1 MASARRASA
10 PLNDLLDYL
19 DARCVAI
26 SRRVAFIGVVG
37 MLAVTALT
45 TADVISRWLWGGSV
59 PGLNEVLAM
68 GLAATI
74 SSTFPAGAA
83 GRINLAVDILASRLG
98 EPVLLWLRAAGAFF
112 LLILYVLL
120 AWRFAVYAGEL
131 MRRGVTTVILQWP
144 QAPFIYAV
152 AFFLGMTAVVQCV
165 VALVDLRNALAG
177 QAAKAA
183 AGFSDFIDIHQK
195 PAVTARVENRILA
208 PASLA
213 AVLLT
218 VIVVFGAH
226 ALALAVSD
234 QALSHG
240 AILGIGLFLL
250 MWSLVLLVFP
260 LGAAMALV
268 GCFGSMMLTGT
279 GPALSVLATEPAGFL
294 TNEQVATL
302 PLFLMMG
309 SFAVAAGLSSDI
321 YNLAHKL
328 VGHFRG
334 GVALATIGGCGAFG
348 ALTGSSMAT
357 AATIGRVAL
366 PEMNA
371 RGYSLQ
377 LATGCVAA
385 GGTLGALVPPSV
397 PLIFYALLT
406 NQSIGVLF
414 VASFLPAVLAIAL
427 YMATVLLYARAAPT
441 SVPPD
446 SSRVSISEVV
456 DALRDAWEVVA
467 LFGMVLGGL
476 YGGVFTATEC
486 AAFGAS
492 GAFLVALYRGK
503 LRNGNFIRVMGETTA
518 TTAMLYILIFGAV
531 NFSFFM
537 GLTGTPEILTD
548 FFANLQLPA
557 VGSIFILLFI
567 YIVLGA
573 VMDSFPVMLITVPII
588 TPFIQHLGYD
598 LVWWGV
604 VMICVMETGMITP
617 PFGLNVFIMK
627 SIGGT
632 NLRLTTVFKGVLP
645 FVTADLVKLA
655 LLVLFPAIAI
665 WLPKTMAQ

>member
-1 MASARRASA
+1 M
-10 PLNDLLDYL
+10 PLNDILDYL
-19 DARCVAI
+19 DARCVAL
-26 SRRVAFIGVVG
+26 SRRIAFIGVFG

-45 TADVISRWLWGGSV
+45 TADVLSRWLYGGSV

-68 GLAATI
+68 GLAVTI
-74 SSTFPAGAA
+74 ASTFPAGAA
-83 GRINLAVDILASRLG
+83 GRINLAVDILATRFG
-98 EPVLLWLRAAGAFF
+98 VRALLWLRAAGAFF
-112 LLILYVLL
+112 LLILYVLI
-120 AWRFAVYAGEL
+120 AWRFTVYAGEL
-131 MRRGVTTVILQWP
+131 SRRGVTTVILLWP

-152 AFFLGMTAVVQCV
+152 GVFLGLTSVVQLV

-177 QAAKAA
+177 RVTIAA
-183 AGFSDFIDIHQK
+183 AGFSDFMETDA
-195 PAVTARVENRILA
+195 PSGEAARVGNRVLVPASILA
-208 PASLA
+208 IALT
-213 AVLLT
+213 VLL
-218 VIVVFGAH
+218 VFAARAVAPALSAEALAHGAVFG
-226 ALALAVSD
+226 V
-234 QALSHG
+234 
-240 AILGIGLFLL
+240 GLFLL
-250 MWSLVLLVFP
+250 MWGLVLLAFP

-268 GCFGSMMLTGT
+268 GLFGTAMLTGVD
-279 GPALSVLATEPAGFL
+279 PALSVLATEPSTFL

-406 NQSIGVLF
+406 NQSIGILF
-414 VASFLPAVLAIAL
+414 VASFLPALLAIVL
-427 YMATVLLYARAAPT
+427 YMATVLTYAWVSPT

-446 SSRVSISEVV
+446 SSRVSLGELGR
-456 DALRDAWEVVA
+456 ALRKSWAVLA
-467 LFGMVLGGL
+467 LFVMVLGGL

-492 GAFLVALYRGK
+492 GAFLVALLRGK
-503 LRNGNFIRVMGETTA
+503 LRHGNFIRVMGETTA

-537 GLTGTPEILTD
+537 GLTGTPEILTE
-548 FFANLQLPA
+548 FFANLHLPP
-557 VGSIFILLFI
+557 VGSIFVLLFI

-598 LVWWGV
+598 LIWWGI

-627 SIGGT
+627 SIGGS

-645 FVTADLVKLA
+645 FVVADLIKLV

-665 WLPKTMAQ
+665 WLPKTMGQ

>member
-1 MASARRASA
+1 VNDVLNTLDSWCVAAARR
-10 PLNDLLDYL
+10 
-19 DARCVAI
+19 I
-26 SRRVAFIGVVG
+26 AFIGVFG

-45 TADVISRWLWGGSV
+45 VADVLARWLWNGSV

-74 SSTFPAGAA
+74 ASTFPAGAA
-83 GRINLAVDILASRLG
+83 GRINLAVDILASRFG
-98 EPVLLWLRAAGAFF
+98 HRTLLWLRAAGAFF
-112 LLILYVLL
+112 LLVLYALL
-120 AWRFAVYAGEL
+120 TWQLAIYAYQL
-131 MRRGVTTVILQWP
+131 ASRDVVTVILRWP
-144 QAPFIYAV
+144 QAPFIFAV
-152 AFFLGMTAVVQCV
+152 VFFLALTSFVQIV
-165 VALVDLRNALAG
+165 VALVDLRNAIAG
-177 QAAKAA
+177 VAVTAA
-183 AGFSDFIDIHQK
+183 AGFSDFQDGDRVEQEIARVPDRVLV
-195 PAVTARVENRILA
+195 PASIAAVALTVLLVLGAQAVVTA
-208 PASLA
+208 
-213 AVLLT
+213 
-218 VIVVFGAH
+218 
-226 ALALAVSD
+226 VSTT
-234 QALSHG
+234 ALSYSTLVG
-240 AILGIGLFLL
+240 VILFLV
-250 MWSLVLLVFP
+250 MWLLVLLVFP

-268 GCFGSMMLTGT
+268 GLFGSAMLTGT
-279 GPALSVLATEPAGFL
+279 APALSVLATEPAGFL

-334 GVALATIGGCGAFG
+334 GLALATIGGCGGFG

-406 NQSIGVLF
+406 NQSIGILF
-414 VASFLPAVLAIAL
+414 VASFLPAVLAIVL
-427 YMATVLLYARAAPT
+427 YMATVMLYARLAPG
-441 SVPPD
+441 SVPAE
-446 SSRVSISEVV
+446 SGHVRFREVLT
-456 DALRDAWEVVA
+456 ALRDSWEVLA
-467 LFGMVLGGL
+467 LFGMVIGGL

-486 AAFGAS
+486 AAFGAG

-503 LRNGNFIRVMGETTA
+503 LRGGNFVRVMGETTA

-531 NFSFFM
+531 NFSFFI
-537 GLTGTPEILTD
+537 GLTGAPELLTN
-548 FFANLQLPA
+548 FFSHLNLPA
-557 VGSIFILLFI
+557 VASIFILLI
-567 YIVLGA
+567 VYIILGA

-588 TPFIQHLGYD
+588 TPFIQNLGYD
-598 LVWWGV
+598 LVWWGI
-604 VMICVMETGMITP
+604 VMVCVMETGMITP

-627 SIGGT
+627 SIGGSE
-632 NLRLTTVFKGVLP
+632 LSLVTVFKGVMP
-645 FVTADLVKLA
+645 FVAADLVKLA
-655 LLVLFPAIAI
+655 LLVLFPAIAL
-665 WLPKTMAQ
+665 WLPMTMAQ

>member
-1 MASARRASA
+1 VSEGEHAVNDV
-10 PLNDLLDYL
+10 LNKLDSM
-19 DARCVAI
+19 CVAL
-26 SRRVAFIGVVG
+26 SRRIAFIGVFG

-45 TADVISRWLWGGSV
+45 VADVLSRWLWNGSV

-83 GRINLAVDILASRLG
+83 GRINLAVDILASRFG
-98 EPVLLWLRAAGAFF
+98 ERALLWLRAAGAFF

-120 AWRFAVYAGEL
+120 TWQLAIYAHGL
-131 MRRGVTTVILQWP
+131 QIQHVVTVILRWP
-144 QAPFIYAV
+144 QAPFIFAV
-152 AFFLGMTAVVQCV
+152 VFFLGLTALVQIV
-165 VALVDLRNALAG
+165 VALVDLRNAIAG
-177 QAAKAA
+177 NTEIAA
-183 AGFSDFIDIHQK
+183 AGFSDFQSNI
-195 PAVTARVENRILA
+195 AVAQRTVRVPNRQLV
-208 PASLA
+208 PASIVAIALTALFVIGAQAFLTLVGSNA
-213 AVLLT
+213 ANYGT
-218 VIVVFGAH
+218 TIGVV
-226 ALALAVSD
+226 
-234 QALSHG
+234 
-240 AILGIGLFLL
+240 LFLV
-250 MWSLVLLVFP
+250 MWLLVLLVFP

-268 GCFGSMMLTGT
+268 GLFGSAMLTGT
-279 GPALSVLATEPAGFL
+279 APALSVLATEPAGFL

-309 SFAVAAGLSSDI
+309 SFAVAGGLSSDI

-328 VGHFRG
+328 VGHLRG
-334 GVALATIGGCGAFG
+334 GLALATIGGCGGFG

-414 VASFLPAVLAIAL
+414 VASFVPAVLAVAL
-427 YMATVLLYARAAPT
+427 YMLTVMLYAHFAP
-441 SVPPD
+441 SAVPAQ
-446 SSRVSISEVV
+446 SGQFRLVEILG
-456 DALRDAWEVVA
+456 ALRQSWEVIA
-467 LFGMVLGGL
+467 LFAMVIGGL

-486 AAFGAS
+486 AAFGAG

-503 LRNGNFIRVMGETTA
+503 LRDGNFIRVMGETTA

-537 GLTGTPEILTD
+537 GLTGAPELLTD
-548 FFANLQLPA
+548 FFSHLNLPA
-557 VGSIFILLFI
+557 VASIFVLLAI

-588 TPFIQHLGYD
+588 TPFVQGLGYD
-598 LVWWGV
+598 LVWWGI
-604 VMICVMETGMITP
+604 VMVCVMETGMITP

-627 SIGGT
+627 SIGG
-632 NLRLTTVFKGVLP
+632 P
-645 FVTADLVKLA
+645 
-655 LLVLFPAIAI
+655 
-665 WLPKTMAQ
+665 Q

>member
-1 MASARRASA
+1 MLNYVDSQCVSVTRR
-10 PLNDLLDYL
+10 
-19 DARCVAI
+19 I
-26 SRRVAFIGVVG
+26 AFVGVFG

-45 TADVISRWLWGGSV
+45 VADVMARWLWGGSV

-83 GRINLAVDILASRLG
+83 GRINLAVDILASRFG
-98 EPVLLWLRAAGAFF
+98 ERALLWLQAAGAFF
-112 LLILYVLL
+112 LLVFYALL
-120 AWRFAVYAGEL
+120 TWRVAFFANQLAG
-131 MRRGVTTVILQWP
+131 RGVTTVILGWP
-144 QAPFIYAV
+144 QAPFIFTV
-152 AFFLGMTAVVQCV
+152 AFFFGLTTLVQTV
-165 VALVDLRNALAG
+165 VALVALRNAIAG
-177 QAAKAA
+177 RSMTAA
-183 AGFSDFIDIHQK
+183 AGFSDF
-195 PAVTARVENRILA
+195 VETDQFNDSESEVSNRLLA
-208 PASLA
+208 SASIAALVLTVLLVFGTHSLA
-213 AVLLT
+213 IA
-218 VIVVFGAH
+218 AS
-226 ALALAVSD
+226 ASAM
-234 QALSHG
+234 SHG
-240 AILGIGLFLL
+240 AIVGVGLFLL
-250 MWSLVLLVFP
+250 MWLLVLLVFP

-268 GCFGSMMLTGT
+268 GLAGSIMLAGQE
-279 GPALSVLATEPAGFL
+279 PALSVLATESMGFL

-309 SFAVAAGLSSDI
+309 SFAVAGGLSSDI
-321 YNLAHKL
+321 YNLAHKV

-334 GVALATIGGCGAFG
+334 GLALATIGGCGGFG

-366 PEMNA
+366 PEMKV

-377 LATGCVAA
+377 LATGCIAA

-406 NQSIGVLF
+406 SQSIGVLF
-414 VASFLPAVLAIAL
+414 IASFVPALLAIAL
-427 YMATVLLYARAAPT
+427 YMATVMAYVWWVPA

-446 SSRVSISEVV
+446 SRRVSLREL
-456 DALRDAWEVVA
+456 ALAVRDSWEVLA
-467 LFGMVLGGL
+467 LFGMVIGGL

-486 AAFGAS
+486 AAFGA
-492 GAFLVALYRGK
+492 GGTFIVALYRGK
-503 LRNGNFIRVMGETTA
+503 LRDGNFIRVMGETTA

-537 GLTGTPEILTD
+537 GLTGAPELLTN
-548 FFANLQLPA
+548 FFSSLHLPVVATIFLLLA
-557 VGSIFILLFI
+557 V

-588 TPFIQHLGYD
+588 TPFVQNLGYD
-598 LVWWGV
+598 LIWWGV
-604 VMICVMETGMITP
+604 VMVCVMETGMITP

-627 SIGGT
+627 SIGGS
-632 NLRLTTVFKGVLP
+632 NLSLATVFKGVMP
-645 FVTADLVKLA
+645 FVVADLIKLV

-665 WLPKTMAQ
+665 WLPKTMMQ

>member
-1 MASARRASA
+1 LSE
-10 PLNDLLDYL
+10 LLDYL
-19 DARCVAI
+19 DARCV
-26 SRRVAFIGVVG
+26 SLTRRIAFIGVFG
-37 MLAVTALT
+37 MLAVTALEV
-45 TADVISRWLWGGSV
+45 ADVLARWLWGGSV

-83 GRINLAVDILASRLG
+83 GRINLAVDILASRFG
-98 EPVLLWLRAAGAFF
+98 ARALLWLRTAGAFF
-112 LLILYVLL
+112 LLIFYVLL
-120 AWRFAVYAGEL
+120 AWRLIVYANEL
-131 MRRGVTTVILQWP
+131 TGRGAMTVILQWP

-152 AFFLGMTAVVQCV
+152 AGFISLTAVVQAV
-165 VALVDLRNALAG
+165 VALVDLRNAIAG
-177 QAAKAA
+177 QASTAA
-183 AGFSDFIDIHQK
+183 AGFADFLNGDQVTDSSVK
-195 PAVTARVENRILA
+195 VPNRVLVPAALV
-208 PASLA
+208 

-218 VIVVFGAH
+218 VLVAIGAH
-226 ALALAVSD
+226 AFALSIGSD
-234 QALSHG
+234 ALSHG
-240 AILGIGLFLL
+240 AIVGIGLFLL
-250 MWSLVLLVFP
+250 MWALVMLVFP

-268 GCFGSMMLTGT
+268 GLFGSIMLTGS
-279 GPALSVLATEPAGFL
+279 GPALSVLASEPAGFL

-309 SFAVAAGLSSDI
+309 SFAVAGGLSNDI

-328 VGHFRG
+328 VGHLRG
-334 GVALATIGGCGAFG
+334 GLALATIGGCGGFG

-414 VASFLPAVLAIAL
+414 IASFVPALLAIAL
-427 YMATVLLYARAAPT
+427 YMLTVLVYTHFVPS

-446 SSRVSISEVV
+446 SSRVSFRELVR
-456 DALRDAWEVVA
+456 ALRDAWEVIA
-467 LFGMVLGGL
+467 LFAMVIGGL

-486 AAFGAS
+486 AAFGA
-492 GAFLVALYRGK
+492 GGTFIVALYRGK
-503 LRNGNFIRVMGETTA
+503 LRHGNFIRVMGETTA

-537 GLTGTPEILTD
+537 GLTGAPEILTN
-548 FFANLQLPA
+548 FFANLHLPA
-557 VGSIFILLFI
+557 VASIFVLLAI
-567 YIVLGA
+567 YIMLGA

-588 TPFIQHLGYD
+588 TPFVQNLGYD
-598 LVWWGV
+598 LIWWGI
-604 VMICVMETGMITP
+604 VMVCVMETGMITP

-627 SIGGT
+627 SIGGS
-632 NLRLTTVFKGVLP
+632 NLSLTTVFKGVMP
-645 FVTADLVKLA
+645 FVAADLVKLV

-665 WLPKTMAQ
+665 WLPRTMLH

>member
-1 MASARRASA
+1 
-10 PLNDLLDYL
+10 LNDLLDYL
-19 DARCVAI
+19 DARCVAV
-26 SRRVAFIGVVG
+26 SRRIAFIGVFG

-83 GRINLAVDILASRLG
+83 GRINLAVDILAGRLG
-98 EPVLLWLRAAGAFF
+98 ERALLWLRTAGAFF
-112 LLILYVLL
+112 LLILYALI
-120 AWRFAVYAGEL
+120 AWRFSIYAGEL
-131 MRRGVTTVILQWP
+131 ARRGVTTVILLWP

-152 AFFLGMTAVVQCV
+152 GFFLGLTAIVQLV
-165 VALVDLRNALAG
+165 VALVDLRNAIAG
-177 QAAKAA
+177 RATTAA
-183 AGFSDFIDIHQK
+183 AGFSDFIDTGQTSDKAARVDNRLLVPASIL
-195 PAVTARVENRILA
+195 AVTLT
-208 PASLA
+208 
-213 AVLLT
+213 VLL
-218 VIVVFGAH
+218 VYGARELV
-226 ALALAVSD
+226 LALSADAMSY
-234 QALSHG
+234 G
-240 AILGIGLFLL
+240 AMLGIGLFLL
-250 MWSLVLLVFP
+250 MWSLVLLAFP

-268 GCFGSMMLTGT
+268 GLFGSALLTGID
-279 GPALSVLATEPAGFL
+279 PALSVLATEPSTFL

-309 SFAVAAGLSSDI
+309 SFAVAGGLSSDI

-328 VGHFRG
+328 IGHFRG
-334 GVALATIGGCGAFG
+334 GVALATIGGCGTFG

-414 VASFLPAVLAIAL
+414 VASFLPALLAIAL
-427 YMATVLLYARAAPT
+427 YMATVMAHAWLAPK

-446 SSRVSISEVV
+446 SSRVSLTELLR
-456 DALRDAWEVVA
+456 ALRDAWEVIA
-467 LFGMVLGGL
+467 LFLMVLGGL

-503 LRNGNFIRVMGETTA
+503 LRYGNFLRVMGETTA

-537 GLTGTPEILTD
+537 GLTGTPEILTE
-548 FFANLQLPA
+548 FFANLHMPA
-557 VGSIFILLFI
+557 VSSIFVLLII

-598 LVWWGV
+598 LVWWGI
-604 VMICVMETGMITP
+604 VMVCVMETGMITP

-627 SIGGT
+627 SIGGA
-632 NLRLTTVFKGVLP
+632 NLRLTTVFKGVMP
-645 FVTADLVKLA
+645 FVAADLIKLV

-665 WLPKTMAQ
+665 WLPKTMGQ